1 MVNNRYEQ
9 LKKAELGA
17 VISIAA
23 YILVSAMKL
32 VVGNLANSEALRA
45 DGLNN
50 FTDILASIAVLIGL
64 RISQKPADAEHRY
77 GHWKAENVASLVTS
91 FIMLLVGMQV
101 LYSSI
106 LSVVNKKTEAPD
118 VIAAIVG
125 IVSAVIMYGVY
136 FFNKRLS
143 EEVKSPGLL
152 AAAKDNRSDAW
163 TSIGTAIAVFA
174 ASFNLGWLDST
185 AAIVVALLILKTAVD
200 IFKDS
205 VFSLSDGF
213 DQKQLDQ
220 YNEAINHIQ
229 QVQSVKSIKGR
240 SYGANI
246 YLDVTVTMKPDLT
259 VKESHDIADQI
270 EQLLQEEFQIFETDV
285 HIEPSEKKT
294 NYCHNPQRTL

>member
-17 VISIAA
+17 IISIAA

-32 VVGNLANSEALRA
+32 IVGNMANSEALRA

-50 FTDILASIAVLIGL
+50 FTDILASVAVLIGL

-91 FIMLLVGMQV
+91 FIMLLVGLQV

-106 LSVVNKKTEAPD
+106 LSVINKKMESPD
-118 VIAAIVG
+118 ITAAIVG
-125 IVSAVIMYGVY
+125 LVSAVIMYGVY

-174 ASFNLGWLDST
+174 ASFNLGWLDSV
-185 AAIVVALLILKTAVD
+185 AAIVVALLILKTAID
-200 IFKDS
+200 IFKES
-205 VFSLSDGF
+205 VFTLSDGF
-213 DQKQLDQ
+213 DQEELDQ
-220 YNEAINHIQ
+220 FNEAIRHIQ

-240 SYGANI
+240 SYGANV
-246 YLDVTVTMKPDLT
+246 YLDVTVTMRPELT
-259 VKESHDIADQI
+259 VKESHDVADQI
-270 EQLLQEEFQIFETDV
+270 ETLLRETFQIFETDV
-285 HIEPSEKKT
+285 HVEPSE
-294 NYCHNPQRTL
+294 

>member
-17 VISIAA
+17 LISIAA

-50 FTDILASIAVLIGL
+50 FTDILASVAVLIGL
-64 RISQKPADAEHRY
+64 RIAQKPADADHRY

-106 LSVVNKKTEAPD
+106 LSVINNKTEAPD
-118 VIAAIVG
+118 ITAAIVG
-125 IVSAVIMYGVY
+125 IISAIVMYGVY

-143 EEVKSPGLL
+143 EEVKSPGLM
-152 AAAKDNRSDAW
+152 
-163 TSIGTAIAVFA
+163 
-174 ASFNLGWLDST
+174 

-200 IFKDS
+200 IFKES

-213 DQKQLDQ
+213 DQTQLNQ
-220 YNEAINHIQ
+220 YNEAISQIK
-229 QVQSVKSIKGR
+229 QVQAVKSIKGR
-240 SYGANI
+240 SYGANV
-246 YLDVTVTMKPDLT
+246 YLDVTITMKPDLT
-259 VKESHDIADQI
+259 VKESHDITDQI
-270 EQLLQEEFQIFETDV
+270 EKLLQNKFQIFETDIHV
-285 HIEPSEKKT
+285 EPSD
-294 NYCHNPQRTL
+294 

>member
-17 VISIAA
+17 LISIVA

-32 VVGNLANSEALRA
+32 IVGNLANSEALRA

-64 RISQKPADAEHRY
+64 RIAQKPADEEHRY

-91 FIMLLVGMQV
+91 FIMLLVGLQV

-106 LSVVNKKTEAPD
+106 LSVVHKHTEAPD
-118 VIAAIVG
+118 MTAAIIG
-125 IVSAVIMYGVY
+125 ILSAIIMYGVY

-185 AAIVVALLILKTAVD
+185 AAIVVALLILKTAID
-200 IFKDS
+200 IFKES
-205 VFSLSDGF
+205 VFLLSDGF
-213 DQKQLDQ
+213 DQTQLDQ
-220 YNEAINHIQ
+220 YNEAISQIK
-229 QVQSVKSIKGR
+229 QVQAVKSIKGR

-246 YLDVTVTMKPDLT
+246 YLDITVTMKPELT
-259 VKESHDIADQI
+259 VKESHDVADQI
-270 EQLLQEEFQIFETDV
+270 EELLQKEFHVFETDV
-285 HIEPSEKKT
+285 HVEPSK
-294 NYCHNPQRTL
+294 

>member
-17 VISIAA
+17 LISIVA

-32 VVGNLANSEALRA
+32 IVGNLANSEALRA

-64 RISQKPADAEHRY
+64 RIAQKPADEEHRY

-91 FIMLLVGMQV
+91 FIMLLVGLQV

-106 LSVVNKKTEAPD
+106 LSVVHKNTEAPD
-118 VIAAIVG
+118 MTAAIIG
-125 IVSAVIMYGVY
+125 ILSAIIMYGVY

-185 AAIVVALLILKTAVD
+185 AAIVVALLILKTAID
-200 IFKDS
+200 IFKES

-213 DQKQLDQ
+213 DQTQLDQ
-220 YNEAINHIQ
+220 YNEVISQIK
-229 QVQSVKSIKGR
+229 QVQVVKSIKGR

-246 YLDVTVTMKPDLT
+246 YLDITVTMKPELT
-259 VKESHDIADQI
+259 VKESHDVADQI
-270 EQLLQEEFQIFETDV
+270 EELLQKEFHVFETDV
-285 HIEPSEKKT
+285 HVEPSK
-294 NYCHNPQRTL
+294 

>member
-17 VISIAA
+17 IISIAA

-32 VVGNLANSEALRA
+32 IVGNMANSEALRA

-50 FTDILASIAVLIGL
+50 FTDILASVAVLIGL

-91 FIMLLVGMQV
+91 FIMLLVGLQV

-106 LSVVNKKTEAPD
+106 LSVINKKMESPD
-118 VIAAIVG
+118 ITAAIVG
-125 IVSAVIMYGVY
+125 LVSAVIMYGVY

-174 ASFNLGWLDST
+174 ASFNLGWLDSV
-185 AAIVVALLILKTAVD
+185 AAIVVALLILKTAID
-200 IFKDS
+200 IFKES
-205 VFSLSDGF
+205 VFTLSDGF
-213 DQKQLDQ
+213 DQEELDQ
-220 YNEAINHIQ
+220 FNEAIRNIQ
-229 QVQSVKSIKGR
+229 QVQSVKNIKGR
-240 SYGANI
+240 SYGSNI
-246 YLDVTVTMKPDLT
+246 YLDVTVTMRPELT
-259 VKESHDIADQI
+259 VKESHDVADQI
-270 EQLLQEEFQIFETDV
+270 ENLLRDKFQVFETDV
-285 HIEPSEKKT
+285 HVEPSE
-294 NYCHNPQRTL
+294 

>member
-17 VISIAA
+17 IISIVA
-23 YILVSAMKL
+23 YILISILKL
-32 VVGNLANSEALRA
+32 TVADLAHSEALRA

-64 RISQKPADAEHRY
+64 RISRKPADAEHRY

-91 FIMLLVGMQV
+91 FIMLLVGLEV

-106 LSVVNKKTEAPD
+106 QSVIQHKTESPD
-118 VIAAIVG
+118 MTAAIVG
-125 IVSAVIMYGVY
+125 IFSAIVMYAVY

-143 EEVKSPGLL
+143 EEVQSSGLL

-163 TSIGTAIAVFA
+163 TSIGTAVAVFG
-174 ASFNLGWLDST
+174 ASFNLGWLDSA
-185 AAIVVALLILKTAVD
+185 AAIVVALLILKTAID
-200 IFKDS
+200 IFRDS

-213 DQKQLDQ
+213 DETQLTR
-220 YNEAINHIQ
+220 YTRAIEQLPEIRA
-229 QVQSVKSIKGR
+229 VKSIKGR

-246 YLDVTVTMKPDLT
+246 YLDVTVTMNPQLT

-270 EQLLQEEFQIFETDV
+270 EDLLQEEFQIFETDV
-285 HIEPSEKKT
+285 HIEPSES
-294 NYCHNPQRTL
+294 

>member
-17 VISIAA
+17 IISIAA

-32 VVGNLANSEALRA
+32 IVGNMANSEALRA

-50 FTDILASIAVLIGL
+50 FTDILASVAVLIGL

-91 FIMLLVGMQV
+91 FIMLLVGLQV

-106 LSVVNKKTEAPD
+106 LSVINKKMESPD
-118 VIAAIVG
+118 ITAAIVG
-125 IVSAVIMYGVY
+125 LVSAVIMYGVY

-174 ASFNLGWLDST
+174 ASFNLGWLDSV
-185 AAIVVALLILKTAVD
+185 AAIVVALLILKTAID
-200 IFKDS
+200 IFKES
-205 VFSLSDGF
+205 VFTLSDGF
-213 DQKQLDQ
+213 DQEELDQ
-220 YNEAINHIQ
+220 FNEAIRHIH
-229 QVQSVKSIKGR
+229 QVQSVKNIKGR
-240 SYGANI
+240 SYGSNI
-246 YLDVTVTMKPDLT
+246 YLDVTVTMRPELT
-259 VKESHDIADQI
+259 VKESHDVADQI
-270 EQLLQEEFQIFETDV
+270 ENLLRDKFQVFETDV
-285 HIEPSEKKT
+285 HVEPSE
-294 NYCHNPQRTL
+294 

>member
-17 VISIAA
+17 IISIAA

-32 VVGNLANSEALRA
+32 IVGNMANSEALRA

-50 FTDILASIAVLIGL
+50 FTDILASVAVLIGL
-64 RISQKPADAEHRY
+64 RISQKPSDAEHRY

-91 FIMLLVGMQV
+91 FIMLLVGLQV

-106 LSVVNKKTEAPD
+106 LSVINKKMESPD
-118 VIAAIVG
+118 ITAAIVG
-125 IVSAVIMYGVY
+125 LVSAVIMYGVY

-174 ASFNLGWLDST
+174 ASFNLGWLDSV
-185 AAIVVALLILKTAVD
+185 AAIVVALLILKTAID
-200 IFKDS
+200 IFKES
-205 VFSLSDGF
+205 VFTLSDGF
-213 DQKQLDQ
+213 DQEELDQ
-220 YNEAINHIQ
+220 FNEAIRHIQ
-229 QVQSVKSIKGR
+229 QVQSVKNIKGR
-240 SYGANI
+240 SYGSNI
-246 YLDVTVTMKPDLT
+246 YLDVTVTMRPELT
-259 VKESHDIADQI
+259 VKESHDVADQI
-270 EQLLQEEFQIFETDV
+270 ENLLRDKFQVFETDV
-285 HIEPSEKKT
+285 HVEPSE
-294 NYCHNPQRTL
+294 

>member
-17 VISIAA
+17 VISIAV

-118 VIAAIVG
+118 MIAAIVG

-285 HIEPSEKKT
+285 HIEPSE
-294 NYCHNPQRTL
+294 

>member
-1 MVNNRYEQ
+1 
-9 LKKAELGA
+9 
-17 VISIAA
+17 
-23 YILVSAMKL
+23 
-32 VVGNLANSEALRA
+32 
-45 DGLNN
+45 
-50 FTDILASIAVLIGL
+50 
-64 RISQKPADAEHRY
+64 
-77 GHWKAENVASLVTS
+77 
-91 FIMLLVGMQV
+91 
-101 LYSSI
+101 
-106 LSVVNKKTEAPD
+106 
-118 VIAAIVG
+118 
-125 IVSAVIMYGVY
+125 MYGVY

-143 EEVKSPGLL
+143 EEVKSLGLL

-285 HIEPSEKKT
+285 HIEPSE
-294 NYCHNPQRTL
+294 

>member
-17 VISIAA
+17 LISIVA

-32 VVGNLANSEALRA
+32 IVGNLANSEALRA

-64 RISQKPADAEHRY
+64 RIAQKPADEEHRY

-91 FIMLLVGMQV
+91 FIMLLVGLQV

-106 LSVVNKKTEAPD
+106 LSVVHKNTEAPD
-118 VIAAIVG
+118 MTAAIIG
-125 IVSAVIMYGVY
+125 ILSAIIMYGGY

-185 AAIVVALLILKTAVD
+185 AAIVVALLILKTAID
-200 IFKDS
+200 IFKES

-213 DQKQLDQ
+213 DQTQLDQ
-220 YNEAINHIQ
+220 YNEAISQIK
-229 QVQSVKSIKGR
+229 QVQAVKSIKGR

-246 YLDVTVTMKPDLT
+246 YLDITVTMKPELT
-259 VKESHDIADQI
+259 VKESHDVADQI
-270 EQLLQEEFQIFETDV
+270 EELLQKEFHVFETDV
-285 HIEPSEKKT
+285 HVEPSK
-294 NYCHNPQRTL
+294 

>member
-17 VISIAA
+17 IISIVA
-23 YILVSAMKL
+23 YILISILKL
-32 VVGNLANSEALRA
+32 TVADLAHSEALRA

-64 RISQKPADAEHRY
+64 RISRKPADAEHRY

-91 FIMLLVGMQV
+91 FIMLLVGLEV
-101 LYSSI
+101 LYSSVQ
-106 LSVVNKKTEAPD
+106 SVIQHKTESPD
-118 VIAAIVG
+118 MTAAIVG
-125 IVSAVIMYGVY
+125 IFSAIVMYAVY

-143 EEVKSPGLL
+143 EEVQSSGLL

-163 TSIGTAIAVFA
+163 TSIGTAVAVFG
-174 ASFNLGWLDST
+174 ASFNLGWLDSA
-185 AAIVVALLILKTAVD
+185 AAIVVALLILKTAID
-200 IFKDS
+200 IFRDS

-213 DQKQLDQ
+213 DQTQLTR
-220 YNEAINHIQ
+220 YTRAIEQLPEIRA
-229 QVQSVKSIKGR
+229 VKSIKGR

-246 YLDVTVTMKPDLT
+246 YLDVTVTMNPQLT

-270 EQLLQEEFQIFETDV
+270 EDLLQEEFQIFETDV
-285 HIEPSEKKT
+285 HIEPSE
-294 NYCHNPQRTL
+294 P

>member
-17 VISIAA
+17 IISIVA
-23 YILVSAMKL
+23 YILISILKL
-32 VVGNLANSEALRA
+32 TVADLAHSEALRA

-64 RISQKPADAEHRY
+64 RISRKPADAEHRY

-91 FIMLLVGMQV
+91 FIMLLVGLEV
-101 LYSSI
+101 LYSSVQ
-106 LSVVNKKTEAPD
+106 SVIQHKTESPD
-118 VIAAIVG
+118 MTAAIVG
-125 IVSAVIMYGVY
+125 IFSAIVMYAVY

-143 EEVKSPGLL
+143 EEVQSSGLL

-163 TSIGTAIAVFA
+163 TSIGTAVAVFG
-174 ASFNLGWLDST
+174 ASFNLGWLDSA
-185 AAIVVALLILKTAVD
+185 AAIVVALLILKTAID
-200 IFKDS
+200 IFRDS

-213 DQKQLDQ
+213 DETQLTR
-220 YNEAINHIQ
+220 YTRAIEQLPEIRA
-229 QVQSVKSIKGR
+229 VKSIKGR

-246 YLDVTVTMKPDLT
+246 YLDVTVTMNPQLT

-270 EQLLQEEFQIFETDV
+270 EELLQEEFQIFETDV
-285 HIEPSEKKT
+285 HIEPSES
-294 NYCHNPQRTL
+294 

>member
-17 VISIAA
+17 LISIAT
-23 YILVSAMKL
+23 YILISAMKL

-50 FTDILASIAVLIGL
+50 FTDILASVAVLIGL
-64 RISQKPADAEHRY
+64 RIAQKPADADHRY

-106 LSVVNKKTEAPD
+106 LSVINKKTEAPD
-118 VIAAIVG
+118 ITAAIVG
-125 IVSAVIMYGVY
+125 IISAIVMYGVY

-143 EEVKSPGLL
+143 EEVKSPGLM

-200 IFKDS
+200 IFKES

-213 DQKQLDQ
+213 DQTQLNQ
-220 YNEAINHIQ
+220 YNEALSQIK
-229 QVQSVKSIKGR
+229 QVQAVKSIKGR
-240 SYGANI
+240 SYGANV
-246 YLDVTVTMKPDLT
+246 YLDVTITMKPDLT
-259 VKESHDIADQI
+259 VKESHDITDQI
-270 EQLLQEEFQIFETDV
+270 EKLLQEKFQIFETDIHV
-285 HIEPSEKKT
+285 EPSD
-294 NYCHNPQRTL
+294 

>member
-17 VISIAA
+17 IISIAA

-32 VVGNLANSEALRA
+32 IVGNMANSEALRA

-50 FTDILASIAVLIGL
+50 FTDILASVAVLIGL

-91 FIMLLVGMQV
+91 FIMLLVGLQV

-106 LSVVNKKTEAPD
+106 LSVINKKMESPD
-118 VIAAIVG
+118 ITAAIVG
-125 IVSAVIMYGVY
+125 LVSAVIMYGVY

-152 AAAKDNRSDAW
+152 AAAKDNRSDTW

-174 ASFNLGWLDST
+174 ASFNLGWLDSV
-185 AAIVVALLILKTAVD
+185 AAIVVALLILKTAID
-200 IFKDS
+200 IFKES
-205 VFSLSDGF
+205 VFTLSDGF
-213 DQKQLDQ
+213 DQEELDQ
-220 YNEAINHIQ
+220 FNEAIRHIQ
-229 QVQSVKSIKGR
+229 QVQSVKNIKGR
-240 SYGANI
+240 SYGSNI
-246 YLDVTVTMKPDLT
+246 YLDVTVTMRPELT
-259 VKESHDIADQI
+259 VKESHDVADQI
-270 EQLLQEEFQIFETDV
+270 ENLLRDKFQVFETDV
-285 HIEPSEKKT
+285 HVEPSE
-294 NYCHNPQRTL
+294 

>member
-118 VIAAIVG
+118 MIAAIVG

-246 YLDVTVTMKPDLT
+246 YLDVIVTMKPDLT

-270 EQLLQEEFQIFETDV
+270 ELLLQEEFQIFETDV
-285 HIEPSEKKT
+285 HIEPSE
-294 NYCHNPQRTL
+294 

>member
-17 VISIAA
+17 LISIVA

-32 VVGNLANSEALRA
+32 IVGNLANSEALRA

-64 RISQKPADAEHRY
+64 RIAQKPADEEHRY

-91 FIMLLVGMQV
+91 FIMLLVGLQV

-106 LSVVNKKTEAPD
+106 LSVVHKNTEAPD
-118 VIAAIVG
+118 MTAAIIG
-125 IVSAVIMYGVY
+125 ILSAIIMYGVY

-185 AAIVVALLILKTAVD
+185 AAIVVALLILKTAID
-200 IFKDS
+200 IFKES

-213 DQKQLDQ
+213 DQTQLDQ
-220 YNEAINHIQ
+220 YNEAISQIK
-229 QVQSVKSIKGR
+229 QVQVVKSIKGR

-246 YLDVTVTMKPDLT
+246 YLDITVTMKPELT
-259 VKESHDIADQI
+259 VKESHDVADQI
-270 EQLLQEEFQIFETDV
+270 EELLQKEFHVFETDV
-285 HIEPSEKKT
+285 HVEPSK
-294 NYCHNPQRTL
+294 

>member
-17 VISIAA
+17 LISIIA
-23 YILVSAMKL
+23 YILVSVMKL

-91 FIMLLVGMQV
+91 FIMLLVGLQV

-118 VIAAIVG
+118 MTAAIVG
-125 IVSAVIMYGVY
+125 IVSAIIMYGVY
-136 FFNKRLS
+136 YFNKRLS

-152 AAAKDNRSDAW
+152 AAAKDNLSDAW

-174 ASFNLGWLDST
+174 ASFNLGWLDSA
-185 AAIVVALLILKTAVD
+185 AAIIVALLILKTAVD
-200 IFKDS
+200 IFKES

-213 DQKQLDQ
+213 DQEQLDQ
-220 YNEAINHIQ
+220 YTDAIGQIQ
-229 QVQSVKSIKGR
+229 QVQTVKSIKGR
-240 SYGANI
+240 SYGANV

-259 VKESHDIADQI
+259 VKESHDVADQI
-270 EQLLQEEFQIFETDV
+270 EHLLQENFQIFETDV
-285 HIEPSEKKT
+285 HVEPSE
-294 NYCHNPQRTL
+294 

>member
-17 VISIAA
+17 IISIAA
-23 YILVSAMKL
+23 YILVSAMNL
-32 VVGNLANSEALRA
+32 IVGNMANSEALRA

-50 FTDILASIAVLIGL
+50 FTDILASVAVLIGL

-91 FIMLLVGMQV
+91 FIMLLVGLQV

-106 LSVVNKKTEAPD
+106 LSVINKKMESPD
-118 VIAAIVG
+118 ITAAIVG
-125 IVSAVIMYGVY
+125 LVSAVIMYGVY

-174 ASFNLGWLDST
+174 ASFNLGWLDSV
-185 AAIVVALLILKTAVD
+185 AAIVVALLILKTAID
-200 IFKDS
+200 IFKES
-205 VFSLSDGF
+205 VFTLSDGF
-213 DQKQLDQ
+213 DQEELDQ
-220 YNEAINHIQ
+220 FNEAIRHIQ
-229 QVQSVKSIKGR
+229 QVQSVKNIKGR
-240 SYGANI
+240 SYGSNI
-246 YLDVTVTMKPDLT
+246 YLDVTVTMRPELT
-259 VKESHDIADQI
+259 VKESHDVADQI
-270 EQLLQEEFQIFETDV
+270 ENLLRDKFQVFETDV
-285 HIEPSEKKT
+285 HVEPSE
-294 NYCHNPQRTL
+294 

>member
-17 VISIAA
+17 IISIVA
-23 YILVSAMKL
+23 YILISILKL
-32 VVGNLANSEALRA
+32 TVADLAHSEALRA

-64 RISQKPADAEHRY
+64 RISRKPADAEHRY

-91 FIMLLVGMQV
+91 FIMLLVGLEV
-101 LYSSI
+101 LYSSVQ
-106 LSVVNKKTEAPD
+106 SVIQHKTESPD
-118 VIAAIVG
+118 MTAAIVG
-125 IVSAVIMYGVY
+125 IFSAIVMYAVY

-143 EEVKSPGLL
+143 AEVQSSGLL

-163 TSIGTAIAVFA
+163 TSIGTAVAVFG
-174 ASFNLGWLDST
+174 ASFNLGWLDSA
-185 AAIVVALLILKTAVD
+185 AAIVVALLILKTAID
-200 IFKDS
+200 IFRDS

-213 DQKQLDQ
+213 DETQLTRYTRTIEQ
-220 YNEAINHIQ
+220 LPKIRA
-229 QVQSVKSIKGR
+229 VKSIKGR

-246 YLDVTVTMKPDLT
+246 YLDVTVTMNPQLT

-270 EQLLQEEFQIFETDV
+270 DELLQEEFQIFETDV
-285 HIEPSEKKT
+285 HIEPSES
-294 NYCHNPQRTL
+294 